1 MVYIILREDF
11 LVKTIKIDL
20 RKNFSLDEPLS
31 ICLGFFDGIHRGHQS
46 LILNA
51 RVNARY
57 KVAVMSFDFSVSIG
71 FPNKS
76 MRVLS
81 TIEDREIILRKLGID
96 YFIVLTNSESLFT
109 YSAEDFINKILKKLN
124 VKEVFVGTDY
134 RFGHGASG
142 SVKDLQKYFDVH
154 ALELLNASGGKIST
168 STIIKSLDEGDVE
181 RANDLLGYDY
191 QIRGVVG
198 YGNQVGNKIGFPT
211 ANLDISA
218 DYVLPKNGVYK
229 TICYVDGKPYLALT
243 NIGVHPTLGASDR
256 VLVESYLLH
265 YEGNA
270 YGKTMYVAFL
280 SRLRDEKK
288 FDDVADLKR
297 QIAIDL
303 NSIE

>member
-1 MVYIILREDF
+1 M
-11 LVKTIKIDL
+11 
-20 RKNFSLDEPLS
+20 
-31 ICLGFFDGIHRGHQS
+31 
-46 LILNA
+46 
-51 RVNARY
+51 
-57 KVAVMSFDFSVSIG
+57 
-71 FPNKS
+71 
-76 MRVLS
+76 
-81 TIEDREIILRKLGID
+81 
-96 YFIVLTNSESLFT
+96 
-109 YSAEDFINKILKKLN
+109 NKILKKLG

-142 SVKDLQKYFDVH
+142 SVADLRKHFDVH
-154 ALELLNASGGKIST
+154 AFELLSTKDGKIST
-168 STIIKSLDEGDVE
+168 STIIKSLDDGDVE
-181 RANDLLGYDY
+181 KANELLGYDY

-211 ANLDISA
+211 ANLDIA
-218 DYVLPKNGVYK
+218 ANYVLPKNGVYK

-288 FDDVADLKR
+288 FDDVADLKK

-303 NSIE
+303 DSIK